1 MRLAEAL
8 RLSGRP
14 GGGSRPPVCMA
25 FTGAG
30 GKTTAMF
37 QLGRQLLKQWKKVES
52 GTGAAQ
58 PQPGTV
64 LVSTSTHL
72 SVAQVQQADALIE
85 IHTPEEVEALF
96 RDLPPGLLF
105 IHGGE
110 TLESRIVGP
119 GPEALSAICEACQ
132 RRGIDLL
139 LEADGSR
146 MRPLK
151 APADHEPAIPQWV
164 TAVVVAAGL
173 SGLGRPLTDEWV
185 HRPERFAALSGASL
199 GETISVDHLG
209 RLLLHPQGGLKEI
222 PAHARRVALLNQ
234 VDSPEAQGAAQRLA
248 NRLVGPYEAVLLA
261 QLKADHPAEAVP
273 AVYERMAAVILAAGE
288 SRRLGKPKQLLDWK
302 GEPFVRKVARTAL
315 EAGLSPVVLVT
326 GAWGEEVR
334 ATVQD
339 LPLVTVE
346 NLDWPAGQSTS
357 VRAGLSPLPAET
369 GAALFL
375 LVDQPQTPA
384 GLLRSLVEVHRRTLA
399 PIIAP
404 LIDGQRGNPV
414 LFDRALFPE
423 LQQLS
428 GDRGGR
434 ALFSRYPV
442 EWLPWHDPSLLLD
455 VDTPEDYERLLR
467 SAAAEP

>member
-1 MRLAEAL
+1 MRLVEAL

-14 GGGSRPPVCMA
+14 SGGNRPPACVA

-30 GKTTAMF
+30 GKTTALF
-37 QLGRQLLKQWKKVES
+37 QLARQLLDQ
-52 GTGAAQ
+52 Q
-58 PQPGTV
+58 NTV
-64 LVSTSTHL
+64 VVSTSTHL
-72 SVAQVQQADALIE
+72 SLAQAQLAGAQIE
-85 IHTPEEVEALF
+85 IHTPEAVEALF

-105 IHGGE
+105 VHGGE
-110 TLESRIVGP
+110 AGDQRIGGP
-119 GPEALSAICEACQ
+119 GPEVLSAIREACL

-146 MRPLK
+146 MKPLK
-151 APADHEPAIPQWV
+151 APADHEPALPPWV
-164 TAVVVAAGL
+164 TTVVVTAGL
-173 SGLGRPLTDEWV
+173 SGLGRPLTADWV
-185 HRPERFAALSGASL
+185 HRPERFAALSGANL
-199 GETISVDHLG
+199 GEPVSVDHLS
-209 RLLLHPQGGLKEI
+209 RMLLHPQGGLKAT
-222 PAHARRVALLNQ
+222 PAHARRMAMLNQ

-248 NRLVGPYEAVLLA
+248 KSLVGPYAAVLLA
-261 QLKADHPAEAVP
+261 QLDASNPDEAVP
-273 AVYERMAAVILAAGE
+273 AVYERVAGVILAAGE

-302 GEPFVRKVARTAL
+302 GEPFARRVARTAV

-339 LPLVTVE
+339 LPVEVVE
-346 NLDWPAGQSTS
+346 NPDWAAGQSTS
-357 VRAGLSPLPAET
+357 IRAGVSSLPAET

-384 GLLRSLVEVHRRTLA
+384 GLLRSLVAVHRRTLA
-399 PIIAP
+399 PLVAP

-423 LQQLS
+423 LLQLS

-434 ALFSRYPV
+434 ALFSRHPV

-455 VDTPEDYERLLR
+455 VDTPEDYERLLKQ
-467 SAAAEP
+467 AAAEP